1 MDRILTGLGDGCDNC
16 LVQKEL
22 WTDLEKIDSGFPND
36 RTLESLK
43 ETYEGL
49 RKNKR
54 GEIVKET
61 GDYEVRQ
68 GICGEV
74 LTLRPTTSF
83 TVTHKVKWTKIREIM
98 EVRVMEMNLNST
110 KKFLIRHEG
119 ERKQFCCF
127 KPGFIFSYRYLINSH
142 GNVTAREN

>member
-61 GDYEVRQ
+61 ADYEVRQ

-83 TVTHKVKWTKIREIM
+83 TVTHKVKWTIIREII
-98 EVRVMEMNLNST
+98 EVT
-110 KKFLIRHEG
+110 KNTLRFLEHSYFLQLELQEG
-119 ERKQFCCF
+119 ISK
-127 KPGFIFSYRYLINSH
+127 
-142 GNVTAREN
+142 